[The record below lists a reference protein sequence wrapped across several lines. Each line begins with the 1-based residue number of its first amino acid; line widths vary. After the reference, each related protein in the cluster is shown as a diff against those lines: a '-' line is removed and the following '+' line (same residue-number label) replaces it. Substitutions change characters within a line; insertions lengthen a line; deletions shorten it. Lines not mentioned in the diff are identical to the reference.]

1 MAPRG
6 GGLSNKNKVSYGRV
20 GSSSIKQ
27 TIIPVNKTALQRA
40 ASQRTYNDMI
50 AVTGLSFVQ
59 RDEMLELGQDI
70 DMPYTYSE
78 DDSYYLGEPD
88 DDEWVDVPTGIHAFP
103 PGEEAIPQSHAGGE
117 AIMHQIMEGMRPGR
131 GDPRTRSFRVQKQVN
146 AWQSQLPL
154 LVDAYLQYKNIGAV
168 KTAGIWP
175 LNVVGFEESGER
187 LFSHP
192 ADITR
197 TNQTLL
203 HHGYIGG
210 SPEKPAIVFS
220 IRTFEIYRQAHRVC
234 PRYTI
239 NSLAKTLSHLHKLFK
254 LTISQVPRKSY
265 LAEQLTTAY
274 NAYLVI
280 LREVDLRMQ
289 RALGRDETWN
299 SKNLVD
305 STFRA
310 GHPRF
315 DNRKSSSFRWLT
327 PSEVDKYMNE
337 VKNAPKVS
345 MVTFAAMAAVTA
357 ALATSPITY
366 VPPDVPGSSALTSA
380 APCPTSP
387 QSDQERP
394 STSGSS
400 AEAAAA
406 DFPEGPA
413 DVQDDRTPTETSP
426 GSMSTSLTPR
436 RLTSSKDVS
445 TRPEAQKKMFAIF
458 AISGIFISVCH
469 HGHVLVMC
477 NMIRSGELM
486 KYLLAIVAKLF
497 ELYGADAGIGYDII
511 SLGRKTVGLCMHGI
525 VLAFHGHAHNR
536 MCQLGWRPMYVEG
549 AERIEMAFSNSL
561 GNGLFPIVPQLALTQ
576 QHHPV
581 RRPAAPAVFL
591 GNVCKICLLISAGL
605 EDFEECER
613 TFCLS
618 NNLASCTQLATPFHR
633 QQQIDEHFYFHDL
646 DKHASSGNFIF
657 QNYCQAVEKITA
669 NTLKLQIL
677 EDELHTMAADYE
689 KDLKDEREH
698 LSPCYGSPP
707 RSRPLPITWS
717 CWPSSKAPRPEIT
730 VIRTRYRTM
739 YTRLLQVEEEV
750 SRFEEEHGYKVRWTT
765 ASKEY
770 QDALLLMNERCYW
783 RALDKLECLVV
794 QRLLELTKL
803 LMSGVGTRSM
813 LNPPREKL
821 VWVEV
826 IQTVTLAEFNLLRD
840 TRTDIR
846 KLPWTQLARRE
857 AGLLAIVNT
866 QMTDP
871 NLAHELSKRWN
882 YMVWIND
889 SVVKWSW
896 STKRIMTK
904 LIRPENSKDW
914 TQSHRPDDRKLRD
927 KTGGGL
933 RLVGKVGP
941 MSVSSFK
948 ARILRPKN
956 LLNKKKHE

>member
-50 AVTGLSFVQ
+50 AGLSFVQ

-78 DDSYYLGEPD
+78 DDLYYLGEPD

-117 AIMHQIMEGMRPGR
+117 AIMHQIME
-131 GDPRTRSFRVQKQVN
+131 
-146 AWQSQLPL
+146 
-154 LVDAYLQYKNIGAV
+154 
-168 KTAGIWP
+168 
-175 LNVVGFEESGER
+175 VGFEESGER

-239 NSLAKTLSHLHKLFK
+239 NSLAKTLSHLHK
-254 LTISQVPRKSY
+254 VPRKSY

-280 LREVDLRMQ
+280 LREVDLRVQ

-299 SKNLVD
+299 SKNIKLTLSWLGSLDGNNSLKLVD

-366 VPPDVPGSSALTSA
+366 VPPDNPDRDVAWLNVNELNTEEVNELERCVNTCVERWKA
-380 APCPTSP
+380 A
-387 QSDQERP
+387 
-394 STSGSS
+394 G
-400 AEAAAA
+400 
-406 DFPEGPA
+406 
-413 DVQDDRTPTETSP
+413 
-426 GSMSTSLTPR
+426 
-436 RLTSSKDVS
+436 
-445 TRPEAQKKMFAIF
+445 PEAQKKMFALF

-497 ELYGADAGIGYDII
+497 ELYGVDAGIGYDIMCAFFKTLLRS
-511 SLGRKTVGLCMHGI
+511 SLGRKTVGLRMHGI

-536 MCQLGWRPMYVEG
+536 MCQLGWRP
-549 AERIEMAFSNSL
+549 I
-561 GNGLFPIVPQLALTQ
+561 
-576 QHHPV
+576 
-581 RRPAAPAVFL
+581 
-591 GNVCKICLLISAGL
+591 AGL

-618 NNLASCTQLATPFHR
+618 NNLASCTQLVTPFHR

-646 DKHASSGNFIF
+646 DKHASSGR
-657 QNYCQAVEKITA
+657 AR
-669 NTLKLQIL
+669 TLESLLREPPEVQ
-677 EDELHTMAADYE
+677 TAADYME
-689 KDLKDEREH
+689 LLAKLQSATDTSD
-698 LSPCYGSPP
+698 
-707 RSRPLPITWS
+707 
-717 CWPSSKAPRPEIT
+717 KARQQFNTLNYQIIRNHIKGPEIT

-750 SRFEEEHGYKVRWTT
+750 SRFEEEHGYK
-765 ASKEY
+765 
-770 QDALLLMNERCYW
+770 RCYW

-803 LMSGVGTRSM
+803 SMSGVAYKLREKIGKARSM

-821 VWVEV
+821 VWAEV

-889 SVVKWSW
+889 SVVKC
-896 STKRIMTK
+896 
-904 LIRPENSKDW
+904 LV
-914 TQSHRPDDRKLRD
+914 
-927 KTGGGL
+927 KT
-933 RLVGKVGP
+933 
-941 MSVSSFK
+941 S
-948 ARILRPKN
+948 
-956 LLNKKKHE
+956 